1 MTTTLDQTIRDL
13 AARGEIS
20 DISLSMNATHTKW
33 RACFVPCSV
42 FGQSF
47 AEDEDPVK
55 ALLLALSSAK
65 LASKKPRNPRV
76 KGIPQETITMDE
88 TEEGLVRTDAYFAK
102 HQAAKVADPD
112 IDALM

>member
-1 MTTTLDQTIRDL
+1 MPTSLEQTIRDL

-47 AEDEDPVK
+47 AEDVDPVK
-55 ALLLALSSAK
+55 ALLLALSSTK

-76 KGIPQETITMDE
+76 KSIPQDTIVVENTTSAEVDD
-88 TEEGLVRTDAYFAK
+88 G
-102 HQAAKVADPD
+102 

>member
-1 MTTTLDQTIRDL
+1 MTLEQTIRDL

-20 DISLSMNATHTKW
+20 DLSLAMNASHTMW

-47 AEDEDPVK
+47 AEDVDPVK

-65 LASKKPRNPRV
+65 LASKKLRNPRV
-76 KGIPQETITMDE
+76 KGISQEPITVEGAEVGDE
-88 TEEGLVRTDAYFAK
+88 
-102 HQAAKVADPD
+102 